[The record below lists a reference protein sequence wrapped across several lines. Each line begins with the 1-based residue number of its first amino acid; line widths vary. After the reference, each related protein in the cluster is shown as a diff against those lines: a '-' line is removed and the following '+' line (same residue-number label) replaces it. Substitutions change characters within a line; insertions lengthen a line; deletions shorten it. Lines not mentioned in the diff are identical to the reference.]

1 MKIIIKQLQQCT
13 CSSHTHVQ
21 QNASRFRHNGIQHL
35 FNKLFIFYFT
45 LLVLLL
51 RKDKPIIHDH
61 ILNAKRMGLQEGDCC
76 ICILNNNVYVVLLV
90 LLFLILKSKTL
101 YIERYIIYKV
111 YFYFD
116 GVNTFLIP
124 RTVKSFP
131 IFHSINK

>member
-1 MKIIIKQLQQCT
+1 MLF
-13 CSSHTHVQ
+13 THVQ

-101 YIERYIIYKV
+101 YIERYILYIRYTSILMV
-111 YFYFD
+111 SIL
-116 GVNTFLIP
+116 FL
-124 RTVKSFP
+124 FP
-131 IFHSINK
+131 EQ